1 MRRTNGDGSIY
12 RRKDGRLCA
21 SVYSDVNGNV
31 SRRYVYG
38 KTQKEVRAKLKQ
50 LEQQILTE
58 ENEQKYPFLHKKLS
72 DWVNEYLETF
82 KKPVLKETTYTTYG
96 HFFRKHILN
105 DKIGEIAMG
114 KITSEILQEYYQRKQ
129 LSGLSAKTIHHIHVL
144 INGSM
149 EKAYQLGYIEQNV
162 CNRVILPKK
171 EKYVGSMMDLKNVRR
186 FIRDAKEERLYPII
200 VTAMLTGLRRGELF
214 GLHCKDIYV
223 KNRIL
228 HVRGSLCPIQKVDE
242 QGMTH
247 TEYEVLE
254 PKTSKSLRV
263 VPLSNDVL
271 AALQIQREW
280 QEQCK
285 EILGCDFVN
294 PENFVFTDYNGKTLA
309 HRKFLDDYYATLDK
323 YDIPRIRFHDL
334 RHTFAS
340 LLLESGENLKA
351 IQELLGHS
359 QISTTMDIYT
369 HFSEELRRK
378 SIDNLE
384 NLIDDE

>member
-12 RRKDGRLCA
+12 RRKDGRWCA

-162 CNRVILPKK
+162 CNRVTLPKK
-171 EKYVGSMMDLKNVRR
+171 EKYV
-186 FIRDAKEERLYPII
+186 
-200 VTAMLTGLRRGELF
+200 
-214 GLHCKDIYV
+214 
-223 KNRIL
+223 
-228 HVRGSLCPIQKVDE
+228 
-242 QGMTH
+242 
-247 TEYEVLE
+247 
-254 PKTSKSLRV
+254 
-263 VPLSNDVL
+263 
-271 AALQIQREW
+271 
-280 QEQCK
+280 
-285 EILGCDFVN
+285 
-294 PENFVFTDYNGKTLA
+294 
-309 HRKFLDDYYATLDK
+309 
-323 YDIPRIRFHDL
+323 
-334 RHTFAS
+334 
-340 LLLESGENLKA
+340 
-351 IQELLGHS
+351 
-359 QISTTMDIYT
+359 
-369 HFSEELRRK
+369 
-378 SIDNLE
+378 
-384 NLIDDE
+384 